1 MKGQESS
8 PLTRLVLVII
18 ALAVVGSCLSM
29 ILVVFVEQ
37 PRMNTLQPP
46 ENSGENNSWDCK
58 IHCYDVMAPAM
69 ILCNFDSAC
78 ERSVN
83 EDYESCLAQCG

>member
-8 PLTRLVLVII
+8 PLTRLVLVIV

-29 ILVVFVEQ
+29 ILLVFVER

-46 ENSGENNSWDCK
+46 ENGGDPCPWDCERA
-58 IHCYDVMAPAM
+58 CYDVMAPAM
-69 ILCNFDSAC
+69 ILCNWDSAC
-78 ERSVN
+78 ERRVN